1 MGKRATSKKDNKS
14 TKSKEK
20 KSSKGTKKVER
31 KTMTIPKSTYGRL
44 AKWKGGERRGIS
56 FAEAIDRL
64 LDHAKDS
71 GYESALASPKKRGS
85 SK

>member
-1 MGKRATSKKDNKS
+1 MARSTTSKKDPKG
-14 TKSKEK
+14 K
-20 KSSKGTKKVER
+20 KADKKVER

-64 LDHAKDS
+64 LEHAKDT
-71 GYESALASPKKRGS
+71 GYESALAQPKKR
-85 SK
+85 K

>member
-1 MGKRATSKKDNKS
+1 MGKKATSKK
-14 TKSKEK
+14 TGKSKK
-20 KSSKGTKKVER
+20 DTTKVER

-64 LDHAKDS
+64 LEYAKDT
-71 GYESALASPKKRGS
+71 GYESALASPKK
-85 SK
+85 KKKK